1 MEEGSTTIKRSITTA
16 IVIMAVVSFAL
27 LIALPACASLV
38 PMSWGFPTLV
48 QNNSLTSFQS
58 GFQNANDLE
67 TSDISFPTT
76 SDGIIGTS
84 FPTISQ
90 IGQKSNV
97 LTQMDFTQQKQYSQ
111 FAYPYLSI
119 GLSPVPSM
127 GLL

>member
-1 MEEGSTTIKRSITTA
+1 MVKRSIITAFVLTA
-16 IVIMAVVSFAL
+16 IVL
-27 LIALPACASLV
+27 LAMPACASLV

-48 QNNSLTSFQS
+48 QNNSLTSFSS
-58 GFQNANDLE
+58 GYQNANDLE

-76 SDGIIGTS
+76 SDGVLATS

-90 IGQKSNV
+90 IGDKSNL
-97 LTQMDFTQQKQYSQ
+97 LTQMEFTQQKQYSQ

>member
-1 MEEGSTTIKRSITTA
+1 MLKRYIITAFVLTA
-16 IVIMAVVSFAL
+16 IVL
-27 LIALPACASLV
+27 CALPACASLV

-58 GFQNANDLE
+58 AFQNASDFE

-76 SDGIIGTS
+76 SDGVLATS

-90 IGQKSNV
+90 VAQTGNL
-97 LTQMDFTQQKQYSQ
+97 LTQMEYTHEQQYSQ
-111 FAYPYLSI
+111 FAYPFLSI

-127 GLL
+127 GML

>member
-1 MEEGSTTIKRSITTA
+1 MLKRLVMTAFVLTA
-16 IVIMAVVSFAL
+16 IVLV
-27 LIALPACASLV
+27 ALPACASLV

-48 QNNSLTSFQS
+48 QNNTLTSFQS
-58 GFQNANDLE
+58 AFSNANDLE

-76 SDGIIGTS
+76 SDGVLGTS

-90 IGQKSNV
+90 IGQTNA
-97 LTQMDFTQQKQYSQ
+97 LQTQLAFTQQKQYSQ